1 VSMKVVLISHGNLDH
16 VLPYLEHMV
25 GGGWEVHWLQI
36 APGDVGAPDG
46 VTVHPCYKP
55 GRGTH
60 HRMSL
65 KLVGY
70 IGVGKRARKLVEQI
84 APDVVTAHYASSGGL
99 VAWLSGFRPYVVTIL
114 GGDLLDR
121 YRRLVGRFVLRRVLG
136 NAAVVNPVCGHMA
149 DIIESLGVRPERIV
163 PLTFGIELDRF
174 PYCPGDKLLSSGLR
188 VICTRSL
195 DKPLYDIPTVI
206 RGVAEARR
214 LGLDAT
220 LTLTRC
226 GKLQGELERLAD
238 ELGMGEAITFGGG
251 YELSEL
257 PQILSQH
264 TVYISASFFDGA
276 SLSLMEAMAAGV
288 FPVVSDIPANREWL
302 EDGKTALLFPTGDW
316 QCLGRHLASLP
327 QREDMVREALSI
339 NRDVADARADRSKNM
354 QHFME
359 LLTEQVQKP
368 QTP

>member
-1 VSMKVVLISHGNLDH
+1 MKVVLISHGNLDH

-25 GGGWEVHWLQI
+25 AGGWEVHWLQI

-60 HRMSL
+60 HCMSL
-65 KLVGY
+65 KLAGY
-70 IGVGKRARKLVEQI
+70 IGVGKRAKKVLEQI

-99 VAWLSGFRPYVVTIL
+99 VAWLSGFRPYVVTIH

-121 YRRLVGRFVLRRVLG
+121 YRRLIGRFVLRRVLG
-136 NAAVVNPVCGHMA
+136 NAAVVNPVCGHVT

-163 PLTFGIELDRF
+163 PLPFGIELDRF
-174 PYCPGDKLLSSGLR
+174 PYCPGDKPLSSPLR

-195 DKPLYDIPTVI
+195 NKTLYDIPTVI

-220 LTLTRC
+220 LTLPAA
-226 GKLQGELERLAD
+226 GKFQGELQRLAD
-238 ELGMGEAITFGGG
+238 ELGVSEAIRFGGG
-251 YELSEL
+251 YELSDL
-257 PQILSQH
+257 PQILSRH
-264 TVYISASFFDGA
+264 AVYISASLFDGA
-276 SLSLMEAMAAGV
+276 SLSLMEAMARGL

-302 EDGKTALLFPTGDW
+302 DDDKTALLFPTGDW

-327 QREDMVREALSI
+327 QREDMVREALGI
-339 NRDVADARADRSKNM
+339 NRDVAGARADRSKNM
-354 QHFME
+354 RRFME
-359 LLTEQVQKP
+359 LLAEQVQKP

>member
-1 VSMKVVLISHGNLDH
+1 MKVVLISHGNLDH
-16 VLPYLEHMV
+16 VLPYIEHMV
-25 GGGWEVHWLQI
+25 AGGWKVHWLQI

-60 HRMSL
+60 RRMSL
-65 KLVGY
+65 KLAGY
-70 IGVGKRARKLVEQI
+70 IGVGKRAKKVLEQI

-99 VAWLSGFRPYVVTIL
+99 VAWLSGFRPYVVTIH

-121 YRRLVGRFVLRRVLG
+121 YRRLIGRFVLRRVLG
-136 NAAVVNPVCGHMA
+136 NAAVVNPVCGHVT

-163 PLTFGIELDRF
+163 PLPFGIELDRF
-174 PYCPGDKLLSSGLR
+174 PYCPGDKPLSSPLR

-195 DKPLYDIPTVI
+195 NKTLYDIPTVI

-220 LTLTRC
+220 LTLPAA
-226 GKLQGELERLAD
+226 GKFQGELQRLAD
-238 ELGMGEAITFGGG
+238 ELGVSEAISFGGG
-251 YELSEL
+251 YELSDL
-257 PQILSQH
+257 PQILSRH
-264 TVYISASFFDGA
+264 AVYISASLFDGA
-276 SLSLMEAMAAGV
+276 SLSLMEAMACGL

-302 EDGKTALLFPTGDW
+302 EDDKTALLFPTGDS

-327 QREDMVREALSI
+327 QREDMIREALGI

-354 QHFME
+354 RRFME

>member
-1 VSMKVVLISHGNLDH
+1 MKVVLISHGDLVH
-16 VLPYLEHMV
+16 VLPYLEYMV

-36 APGDVGAPDG
+36 APGDVVAPRG

-55 GRGTH
+55 GGGADR
-60 HRMSL
+60 RMSL
-65 KLVGY
+65 KLAGY
-70 IGVGKRARKLVEQI
+70 IGVGKCAKKLLGQI

-99 VAWLSGFRPYVVTIL
+99 VAWLSGFRPYVVTIH

-136 NAAVVNPVCGHMA
+136 NAAAVNPVCGHVT
-149 DIIESLGVRPERIV
+149 DIIESLGVSAERIV
-163 PLTFGIELDRF
+163 PLPFGIELDRF
-174 PYCPGDKLLSSGLR
+174 PYSPGDKPLSSGLK

-195 DKPLYDIPTVI
+195 NKTLYDIPTVI

-220 LTLTRC
+220 LTLPAA
-226 GKLQGELERLAD
+226 GKFQGELERLAD
-238 ELGMGEAITFGGG
+238 ELGMVEAISFGGG
-251 YELSEL
+251 YELSNL

-264 TVYISASFFDGA
+264 AVYISASLFDGA

-316 QCLGRHLASLP
+316 QCLGRQLASLP
-327 QREDMVREALSI
+327 QRKDRVREALDV
-339 NRDVADARADRSKNM
+339 NRDVAGARADRSKNM
-354 QHFME
+354 QRFME
-359 LLTEQVQKP
+359 LLAGQVQKP
-368 QTP
+368 QMP